1 MSPVT
6 PDNKGTTHRKRN
18 KAEEVNEQDAL
29 TTIPLV
35 MMSPYLSSACL
46 YARRQI
52 SLYIFS

>member
-35 MMSPYLSSACL
+35 MMSPYLSPVRVSMPGGRYL
-46 YARRQI
+46 L
-52 SLYIFS
+52 LYI